1 MRQKSYRK
9 LYCPVPQEQRP
20 LNEYLNIKNS
30 FFFNWPTLKLHKY
43 IYQLIKFGL
52 IILFFSIFITN
63 FFYYFF
69 EFPNKFVLLNF
80 ISIITCE
87 IFLILRIY
95 LGWSYIG
102 QKLNNPIIE
111 YEESSWYDG
120 QIWVK
125 PIKILKQDRL
135 IYYHKVFP
143 VLKRLKKTIVYL
155 LLIYIMIFLF
165 TIVI

>member
-1 MRQKSYRK
+1 MLQKSYRK

-80 ISIITCE
+80 DVALYFKNSPRPKKRE
-87 IFLILRIY
+87 ILPFV
-95 LGWSYIG
+95 
-102 QKLNNPIIE
+102 P
-111 YEESSWYDG
+111 
-120 QIWVK
+120 
-125 PIKILKQDRL
+125 
-135 IYYHKVFP
+135 HKAHKSLEHALHFF
-143 VLKRLKKTIVYL
+143 KN
-155 LLIYIMIFLF
+155 
-165 TIVI
+165 